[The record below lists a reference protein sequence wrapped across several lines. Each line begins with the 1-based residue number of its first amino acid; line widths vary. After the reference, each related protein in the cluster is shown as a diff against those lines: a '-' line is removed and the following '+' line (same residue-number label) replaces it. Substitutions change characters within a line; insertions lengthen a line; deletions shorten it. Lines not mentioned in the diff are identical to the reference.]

1 MKKILVVEDESIIAM
16 ELELHLTEMGYEVV
30 GIASSGVE
38 AIAKARELRPDLILM
53 DIVMPGEKNG
63 IDAATEIKSEMD
75 VPIIFVTAYAD
86 EERIKRAKT
95 VEPFGYIV
103 KPYED
108 REVRATIEVAL
119 YKKEMESKLQ
129 EEKNRVELLTDI
141 LGHDI
146 RNLNQGILSYMELL
160 LTTPD
165 LPEKFNGYIRTAF
178 EQSKGITKLVSNVRK
193 LLELQKQGL
202 KLKNIDVFPLFI
214 HAIDEVKTAYSQK
227 ELEIKCELSENEV
240 VVLGNELLEEVFYN
254 ILDNAVKYDRHD
266 TVEVEVNSGKVEDGK
281 YWKVEFK
288 DNGPGIPD
296 EIKERIFTRLERL
309 DKKAFATGLG
319 LTLVK
324 QIIEKCGG
332 KVWVEDRIKGDRTK
346 GSNFVVM
353 LASADGG
360 E

>member
-16 ELELHLTEMGYEVV
+16 ELELYLKKMGYEVV
-30 GIASSGVE
+30 GRASSGVE

-53 DIVMPGEKNG
+53 DIVMQGEKNG
-63 IDAATEIKSEMD
+63 IDASEEIISEMD
-75 VPIIFVTAYAD
+75 VPVIFLTAYAD
-86 EERIKRAKT
+86 EEYIERAKK
-95 VEPFGYIV
+95 VGPFGYIV

-108 REVRATIEVAL
+108 RELRAAIEVAL
-119 YKKEMESKLQ
+119 YKKGMESKLK

-146 RNLNQGILSYMELL
+146 RNLNQGIFSYMELL

-165 LPEKFNGYIRTAF
+165 FPEKFNRYIKTAF

-193 LLELQKQGL
+193 LLNIQKQGL
-202 KLKNIDVFPLFI
+202 ELKAIDVFPLFI
-214 HAIDEVKTAYSQK
+214 HAIGEVKTTYSQK
-227 ELEIKCELSENEV
+227 EIEIKCELSENEV

-254 ILDNAVKYDRHD
+254 ILDNAVKYDRHGR
-266 TVEVEVNSGKVEDGK
+266 VEVEVNIGKARDGK
-281 YWKVEFK
+281 YWEVEFK
-288 DNGPGIPD
+288 DNGPGIPG
-296 EIKERIFTRLERL
+296 EIKESIFTRLEQR
-309 DKKAFATGLG
+309 DKKNFASGLG

-332 KVWVEDRIKGDRTK
+332 KVWIEDRIKGDRIK

-353 LASADGG
+353 LHSADGG